1 MAGQIGMDPS
11 GAVPQG
17 CQDQAQ
23 LAFENLLAVLASAG
37 AQLSDIVKVTVML
50 VDPVDM
56 GAYRAVRQEFLPHRP
71 ASTLIIVKALA
82 IPKLRFEIEAIAVP
96 A

>member
-1 MAGQIGMDPS
+1 
-11 GAVPQG
+11 
-17 CQDQAQ
+17 
-23 LAFENLLAVLASAG
+23 
-37 AQLSDIVKVTVML
+37 ML